1 MDRTMQRAGLAQR
14 RAGARVA
21 ATSDRL
27 DELLADFDGRYD
39 MRPIATSIL
48 LTDFFIEYLRTL
60 YQAFDGDIPMA
71 LVLGEIGQ
79 ATTRRFTEASR
90 HDALPIES
98 ADAGVLPGAERPCNA
113 FSASVAS
120 GVPRETA
127 RRKVRELAER
137 GWIAPMAGGWV
148 ATAAA
153 GEHFQPNFNRE
164 QARRLLETA
173 RRLVDALGRD

>member
-1 MDRTMQRAGLAQR
+1 MDTTKPIEPAAPMQPALGAAAGE
-14 RAGARVA
+14 
-21 ATSDRL
+21 RL
-27 DELLADFDGRYD
+27 DAVLAEFDRRYEQ
-39 MRPIATSIL
+39 RPVATTIL
-48 LTDFFIEYLRTL
+48 MTDFFMGYLREL

-71 LVLGEIGQ
+71 LVLGEVGQ
-79 ATTRRFTEASR
+79 ATTRRFTESSR

-98 ADAGVLPGAERPCNA
+98 ADAGAFPGAARPCNA
-113 FSASVAS
+113 LSASLAS

-137 GWIAPMAGGWV
+137 GWIAPMDGGWV

-153 GEHFQPNFNRE
+153 GARFQPTFNRE

-173 RRLVDALGRD
+173 RLLVEVLVRE